1 MAAFQT
7 MTGANLP
14 GTMTLFVDN
23 VLKAKIVPGAGE
35 LVPFKVTVSP
45 EGVLSTVK
53 DDPRPQPNFQVLE
66 FKADAAG
73 TVSVSAENAKGVKV
87 GPLAITVKEKLVL
100 PSAITDQ
107 GALVRLL
114 LAEAPSPFAA
124 GYSSLRAKSGME
136 WMELVVQNRLDL
148 KSALV
153 GSAGA
158 QTFIDVIKAP
168 HQFEGFSGYPT
179 IGTKQQRNID
189 EIVAIANDGTH
200 PKQKQF
206 FDHVTAAI
214 EVSGKGTITDPC
226 PTKLLSWRT
235 AGASGPGGTFVL
247 YQSFA
252 GQDFYTIPAA
262 KPKAKK

>member
-14 GTMTLFVDN
+14 ASLTLFVGN
-23 VLKAKIVPGAGE
+23 LLKTKIVPGAGE
-35 LVPFKVTVSP
+35 LVPFTVTVSP
-45 EGVLSTVK
+45 EGVLSKVK

-73 TVSVSAENAKGVKV
+73 AATVSAENAKAVKV
-87 GPLAITVKEKLVL
+87 GPLAITVKPRLEL
-100 PSAITDQ
+100 PAAITEQ

-114 LAEAPSPFAA
+114 
-124 GYSSLRAKSGME
+124 GYSALRAKSGME
-136 WMELVVQNRLDL
+136 WMERVVQNRLDM

-158 QTFIDVIKAP
+158 QTYFDVIKAP
-168 HQFEGFSGYPT
+168 GQFEGFSGYPS
-179 IGTKQQRNID
+179 IGSKQQKNID
-189 EIVAIANDGTH
+189 DIVAIANDGTH
-200 PKQKQF
+200 PKQQQF
-206 FDHVTAAI
+206 YDHVSAAI
-214 EVSGKGTITDPC
+214 EVSRTGTITDPC
-226 PTKLLSWRT
+226 PTRLLSWRT
-235 AGASGPGGTFVL
+235 AGASGPGGSFVL

>member
-14 GTMTLFVDN
+14 AAMTLFVGN
-23 VLKAKIVPGAGE
+23 VLKTKIVPGAGE
-35 LVPFKVTVSP
+35 LVPFTVAISP
-45 EGVLSTVK
+45 EGVLAKVK
-53 DDPRPQPNFQVLE
+53 DDARVQPNFQVLE
-66 FKADAAG
+66 FRADAAG
-73 TVSVSAENAKGVKV
+73 AASVSAENAKGVKV
-87 GPLAITVKEKLVL
+87 GPLAITVKDKLEL
-100 PSAITDQ
+100 PSAITDR

-136 WMELVVQNRLDL
+136 WMELVVQNRLDM

-158 QTFIDVIKAP
+158 QTYIDVIKAQG
-168 HQFEGFSGYPT
+168 QFEGFAGYPT
-179 IGTKQQRNID
+179 IGSKQQKNID

-214 EVSGKGTITDPC
+214 EVSSKGTITDPC
-226 PTKLLSWRT
+226 ATKLLSWRT
-235 AGASGPGGTFVL
+235 AGASGPGGTFTL